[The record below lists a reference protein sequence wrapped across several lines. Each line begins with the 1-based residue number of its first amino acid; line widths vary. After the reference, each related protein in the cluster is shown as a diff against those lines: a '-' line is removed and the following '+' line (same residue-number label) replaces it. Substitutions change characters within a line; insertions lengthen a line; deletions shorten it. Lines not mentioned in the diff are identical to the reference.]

1 MEVKSL
7 KDNVKI
13 LLKTTNESYTN
24 FLFDRSKLNQD
35 KEKILSLLKQVVND
49 INILHENIIV
59 NDYYFKID
67 KYSCWDIV
75 NEIENIYQKIFSIYK
90 YISYLIQEDM
100 FKANF
105 KNQVIL
111 QFYDPIIDNGKEIVE
126 SLLRLEEMEFKN
138 E

>member
-49 INILHENIIV
+49 INILHENILV

-90 YISYLIQEDM
+90 HISYLIQENM
-100 FKANF
+100 FKINF